1 MAGSR
6 EAKSEVSV
14 TATTLAAAIHRV
26 AISDDPVGLARLAQ
40 ELRRTHPGDP
50 DAETV
55 ARQAELKRR
64 RITQE
69 N

>member
-1 MAGSR
+1 M
-6 EAKSEVSV
+6 

-26 AISDDPVGLARLAQ
+26 AITDDPVGLARLAQ
-40 ELRRTHPGDP
+40 ELRRAHAGDP

-55 ARQAELKRR
+55 ARQAELKRDR
-64 RITQE
+64 LARE